1 MQRSQLIQPFSCLLA
16 VDSDSL
22 APLAYSENAPGMLD
36 LMPHAVPS
44 IDQWSENPLAL
55 GCDGRSLFRS

>member
-1 MQRSQLIQPFSCLLA
+1 
-16 VDSDSL
+16 
-22 APLAYSENAPGMLD
+22 MLD